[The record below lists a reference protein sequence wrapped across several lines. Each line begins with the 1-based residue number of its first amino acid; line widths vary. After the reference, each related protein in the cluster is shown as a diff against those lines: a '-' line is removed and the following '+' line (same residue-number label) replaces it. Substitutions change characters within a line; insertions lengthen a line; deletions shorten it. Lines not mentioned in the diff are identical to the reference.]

1 MAASPGTGRLLT
13 VPLLLDG
20 PLGQVDARRPDGRLL
35 ATYGTR
41 GTLGPLVWEDDRTA
55 LITVYGVRRT
65 AVVRCT
71 VAGPAEDRT
80 CERATRLIPTPGS
93 DPTRRKAGA
102 VGSGRAPTGRWT
114 RP

>member
-1 MAASPGTGRLLT
+1 MAASPGAGRLLT

-20 PLGQVDARRPDGRLL
+20 PLSEVAVRGAAGRLL
-35 ATYGTR
+35 GGYGTR
-41 GTLGPLVWEDDRTA
+41 GTFGPLVWEDDRTA

-80 CERATRLIPTPGS
+80 CERATRLIPTPGL
-93 DPTRRKAGA
+93 
-102 VGSGRAPTGRWT
+102 
-114 RP
+114 